1 MDRFS
6 NRSPPNAR
14 RSGLRKTAVMTN
26 MIRRL
31 IAVCLLQEGPQ
42 SLPASWNLL
51 AVIVAVDVA
60 LGYPAAAAFSPSSQA
75 AAQVI
80 VSTVLAA
87 GFVYFAVDLRGHRE
101 RFVQTATALFGTD
114 ALITLAALPIVAT
127 MAPEAR
133 SQVTVAD
140 FGMLVIGLW
149 NLVILGHILRHALSI
164 TLSAGV
170 LIALGYTLGSVLL
183 TGAVVS

>member
-1 MDRFS
+1 
-6 NRSPPNAR
+6 
-14 RSGLRKTAVMTN
+14 MTDL
-26 MIRRL
+26 IRRL

-51 AVIVAVDVA
+51 TVIIAVDVA
-60 LGYPAAAAFSPSSQA
+60 LGYPAAAAYSPSGQA

-87 GFVYFAVDLRGHRE
+87 GFAYLAVDLRGYRE
-101 RFVQTATALFGTD
+101 RFVQTATALFGAD
-114 ALITLAALPIVAT
+114 AVVTLAALPIAIT
-127 MAPEAR
+127 MSPAAGRE
-133 SQVTVAD
+133 VTMAD
-140 FGMLVIGLW
+140 FGMLVIGIW

-164 TLSAGV
+164 TLSTGV

-183 TGAVVS
+183 TGTLVS